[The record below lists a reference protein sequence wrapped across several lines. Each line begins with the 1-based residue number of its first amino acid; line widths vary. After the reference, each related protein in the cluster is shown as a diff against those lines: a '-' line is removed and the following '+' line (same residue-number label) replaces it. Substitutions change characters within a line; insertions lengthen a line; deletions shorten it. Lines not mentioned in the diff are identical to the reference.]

1 MKLILS
7 ISIFLLLLAG
17 CKQNPAK
24 LFEKT
29 SSSATNIDFVNSLKA
44 SDELN
49 AFTFTNFY
57 NGGGV
62 GIGDFNNDGLT
73 DIFFTGNQVSSEL
86 YLNKSDAKD
95 TSLRF
100 EKITKQAGLITD
112 RWCNGVSVVDIN
124 NDGWDDIYV
133 SVAYH
138 KAFKNSRNLLFINQ
152 KTKIPTFK
160 EEAAAYGLDYDGYT
174 TQSVFFDYD
183 TDGDLDV
190 FLLNTSPDTQ
200 NPSYLR
206 PTQDDGTHPSTS
218 KLYQNYS
225 ITNGHPVYKDVS
237 KEAGIFYEGL
247 GLGVVVS
254 DYNNDNLPD
263 IYCSNDF
270 LSSDV
275 LYLNNGNGTF
285 RNITKNAMP
294 HTAMSGMGVDAADI
308 NQDGKVDIFQLDMLP
323 EDNARQKQM
332 LGKHDYDKKEMSIKP
347 PYNYQLQYMR
357 NMLQVNLGNSD
368 GVPQFSENGLLAGVA
383 RTDWSW
389 STLLC
394 DLDNDQLK
402 DIFISN
408 GYRKNVTDLDFISY
422 YQNQNMFGSDKARAE
437 NRLKLLEKVPEIQ
450 LKNYAYR
457 NKNNLDF
464 ENVSENWG
472 LDELSYANGS
482 AFADLDNDGDL
493 DLIVN
498 NIDSEASIFKNNAEK
513 QTQNKSLKVQFEG
526 DKNNISGIGAKISAW
541 IGGEQLFFEN
551 FPVRGYLSSMPK
563 SILIG
568 EGKAQKIDSLV
579 VVWPDGKSQK
589 KYNINSSTKNLTL
602 KYSEAQQSPKQKFT
616 TKPLFQLVNDS
627 FGYEHQESSFN
638 DFNESATLHKMLSRF
653 GPVVAKADINGDGL
667 EDMAIGGAYMGN
679 ETQIFIQTKQGRFQ
693 KIMEI
698 PTSKSM
704 EVGAI
709 QFFDA
714 DKDGDQDLILS
725 GGGCERP
732 LDISEAFQPQLWKN
746 NGKGEFSIANDLPK
760 LNVSSQVF
768 ETFDFD
774 NDNDLDIFIGGR
786 MIPNQYPT
794 SPQSYILRNDNG
806 KFVDITAQ
814 TAPFLSN
821 LGMVCDA
828 VAIDIDKDNFKE
840 LVLVGEWMPLTILKN
855 NHGKMTLQQKQH
867 TEGWWNTVEAADLN
881 NDGLLDLV
889 LGNEGKNSFYK
900 ANTEKP
906 VVLLAKDFDGNGRID
921 PILGQYINNELVP
934 VHPRENLNL
943 QINAFRKKY
952 TTYKDFSTVL
962 LEDLFSENDKNG
974 AIRKEAYELL
984 SCVAINDGK
993 GSFQLIKL
1001 PWQAQQSPI
1010 FSIIIEDFNVDGK
1023 VDLLLGG
1030 NFFPNEA
1037 HQGRQDASRGV
1048 TLLGDGKGNFK
1059 ALAFEISGLN
1069 LTNDT
1074 RKCIFFKNQ
1083 NFLLAFANSGKCLR
1097 YSVLPKT
1104 EQLSTSFS
1112 QVR

>member
-7 ISIFLLLLAG
+7 TTIFLLLLAG
-17 CKQNPAK
+17 CKQNTAK
-24 LFEKT
+24 LFERT
-29 SSSATNIDFVNSLKA
+29 PSSITNIDFVNTLKA
-44 SDELN
+44 DEQLN
-49 AFTFTNFY
+49 GFTFTNFY

-62 GIGDFNNDGLT
+62 GIGDFNNDGLE
-73 DIFFTGNQVSSEL
+73 DVFFTGNQVSCEL
-86 YLNKSDAKD
+86 YLNRTDTKSGELK
-95 TSLRF
+95 F
-100 EKITKQAGLITD
+100 EKITKSAGLTTN

-133 SVAYH
+133 SVAFH
-138 KAFKNSRNLLFINQ
+138 PSMKETRNLLFINQ
-152 KTKIPTFK
+152 KTQNPTFK
-160 EEAAAYGLDYDGYT
+160 EQAAAYGLDFDGYT
-174 TQSVFFDYD
+174 TQSAFFDYD

-206 PTQDDGTHPSTS
+206 PRVDNGTQPSTS
-218 KLYQNYS
+218 KLFQN
-225 ITNGHPVYKDVS
+225 IGIVDGHPVYKDVS
-237 KEAGIFYEGL
+237 KEAGILYEGL

-285 RNITKNAMP
+285 KNVVKEAMP

-323 EDNARQKQM
+323 EENARQKQM

-347 PYNYQLQYMR
+347 PFDYQLQYMR
-357 NMLQVNLGNSD
+357 NMLQINLGNKAE
-368 GVPQFSENGLLAGVA
+368 VPQFSENGLLAGVA

-394 DLDNDQLK
+394 DLDNDRLK

-422 YQNQNMFGSDKARAE
+422 YQSQNMFGSDKARAE
-437 NRLKLLEKVPEIQ
+437 NRLKLLEKVPEIP

-464 ENVSENWG
+464 ENVSETWG

-498 NIDSEASIFKNNAEK
+498 NVDSEASIFRNNTEK
-513 QTQNKSLKVQFEG
+513 QNQNKSIKIQFEG
-526 DKNNISGIGAKISAW
+526 DKNNIEGIGTKISAW
-541 IGGEQLFFEN
+541 IGGEQLFYEN

-563 SILIG
+563 SVIIG
-568 EGKAQKIDSLV
+568 EGNAKKIDSLMV
-579 VVWPDGKSQK
+579 FWPDGKVQK
-589 KYNINSSTKNLTL
+589 KYTINSSIKNLTL
-602 KYSEAQQSPKQKFT
+602 KYSEAQQSPKQNST
-616 TKPLFQLVNDS
+616 TKPLFELVNNAFD
-627 FGYEHQESSFN
+627 YEHKEANFN
-638 DFNESATLHKMLSRF
+638 DFNESATLHKMLSRLS
-653 GPVVAKADINGDGL
+653 PAVAKADINGDDL
-667 EDMAIGGAYMGN
+667 EDMTIGGAFMGN
-679 ETQIFIQTKQGRFQ
+679 ETQIFVQTKQGGFQ

-698 PTSKSM
+698 PTSKNM

-709 QFFDA
+709 RFLDV
-714 DKDGDQDLILS
+714 DKDGDQDMLLA

-732 LDISEAFQPQLWKN
+732 LDISEAFRPQLWKN
-746 NGKGEFSIANDLPK
+746 DGKGKFVLADILPK
-760 LNVSSQVF
+760 LNVSSQTI

-794 SPQSYILRNDNG
+794 SPKSYILRNDNG
-806 KFVDITAQ
+806 KFVDVTAQ
-814 TAPFLSN
+814 IAPFLSN

-855 NHGKMTLQQKQH
+855 NRSKFTLQQQEN

-881 NDGLLDLV
+881 NDGFSDLV

-900 ANTEKP
+900 AKTEQP

-921 PILGQYINNELVP
+921 PIMGHYINDKLVP

-952 TTYKDFSTVL
+952 ITYKDFSEAVFD
-962 LEDLFSENDKNG
+962 DLFTENDKNG
-974 AIRKEAYELL
+974 AIRKEVYELSSSIAL
-984 SCVAINDGK
+984 NDRK
-993 GSFQLIKL
+993 GCFQLAKL
-1001 PWQAQQSPI
+1001 PWEAQQSPV
-1010 FSIIIEDFNVDGK
+1010 FSIITEDFNTDGH

-1037 HQGRQDASRGV
+1037 HQGRQDASRG
-1048 TLLGDGKGNFK
+1048 TILLGNGKGNFST
-1059 ALAFEISGLN
+1059 LGFEKSGLN
-1069 LTNDT
+1069 LINDT
-1074 RKCIFFKNQ
+1074 RKCVFIKNI
-1083 NFLLAFANSGKCLR
+1083 NSLLVLSNSGKAQTYKLNK
-1097 YSVLPKT
+1097 PNN
-1104 EQLSTSFS
+1104 
-1112 QVR
+1112 

>member
-1 MKLILS
+1 MKFILITSICLS
-7 ISIFLLLLAG
+7 VLFG
-17 CKQNPAK
+17 CKQNTAK
-24 LFEKT
+24 LFEKV
-29 SSSATNIDFVNSLKA
+29 SSSNIEIDFVNTLTA
-44 SDELN
+44 SQEFN

-62 GIGDFNNDGLT
+62 GIGDFNNDGFQ

-86 YLNKSDAKD
+86 YLNKCNLEGGALS
-95 TSLRF
+95 F
-100 EKITKQAGLITD
+100 EKITKSAGLTTN
-112 RWCNGVSVVDIN
+112 RWCNGVSVIDIN
-124 NDGWDDIYV
+124 NDGWDDIYI
-133 SVAYH
+133 SVAFH
-138 KAFKNSRNLLFINQ
+138 PSMTETRNLLFINQ
-152 KTKIPTFK
+152 KTKNPTFK
-160 EEAAAYGLDYDGYT
+160 EQAAAYGLDFAGYT

-206 PTQDDGTHPSTS
+206 PTVNDGTQPSTS
-218 KLYQNYS
+218 KLFQNYG
-225 ITNGHPVYKDVS
+225 IVDAHPVYKDVS
-237 KEAGIFYEGL
+237 KEAGILYEGL

-285 RNITKNAMP
+285 RNVIKNAMP

-323 EDNARQKQM
+323 ENNARQKQM

-347 PYNYQLQYMR
+347 PFDYQLQYMR
-357 NMLQVNLGNSD
+357 NMLQVNLGNRD
-368 GVPQFSENGLLAGVA
+368 GIPQFSDNGLLAGVA

-389 STLLC
+389 GTLLC
-394 DLDNDQLK
+394 DLDNDKLK

-422 YQNQNMFGSDKARAE
+422 YQNQNMFGSDKSRAE

-464 ENVSENWG
+464 ENVSETWG

-498 NIDSEASIFKNNAEK
+498 NIDSKASIFRNNAEK

-526 DKNNISGIGAKISAW
+526 EKNNISGIGAKISAW
-541 IGGEQLFFEN
+541 VGGEQLFFEN
-551 FPVRGYLSSMPK
+551 FPVRGYLSSMSK

-568 EGKAQKIDSLV
+568 EGKAQKIDSLIV
-579 VVWPDGKSQK
+579 LWPDGKIQK
-589 KYNINSSTKNLTL
+589 KYNINNTVKNLTI
-602 KYSEAQQSPKQKFT
+602 KYSEALQNLKQNFS
-616 TKPLFQLVNDS
+616 TKPLFQLINNALD
-627 FGYEHQESSFN
+627 YDHRESSFN
-638 DFNESATLHKMLSRF
+638 DFNESATLHKMFSRL
-653 GPVVAKADINGDGL
+653 GTAVAKADINGDGL
-667 EDMAIGGAYMGN
+667 EDIAIGGAYMGN
-679 ETQIFIQTKQGRFQ
+679 ETQIFVQTKEGQFV
-693 KIMEI
+693 KNVEI
-698 PTSKSM
+698 PTSKNM
-704 EVGAI
+704 EVGAVN
-709 QFFDA
+709 FFDA
-714 DKDGDQDLILS
+714 DKDGDQDLILA

-732 LDISEAFQPQLWKN
+732 LNISEAFQPQLWEN
-746 NGKGEFSIANDLPK
+746 DGKGKFSLADDLPK
-760 LNVSSQVF
+760 INISSQTI

-786 MIPNQYPT
+786 MVPNQYPT
-794 SPQSYILRNDNG
+794 SPKSYILRNDNG

-814 TAPFLSN
+814 IAPFLNN
-821 LGMVCDA
+821 LGMICDA
-828 VAIDIDKDNFKE
+828 VAIDIDNDNFKE

-855 NHGKMTLQQKQH
+855 NQGKFTLQQKEN
-867 TEGWWNTVEAADLN
+867 TGGWWNTVEAADLN

-900 ANTEKP
+900 AKTDQP
-906 VVLLAKDFDGNGRID
+906 IVLLAKDFDGNGRID
-921 PILGQYINNELVP
+921 PIMGQYVDNELVP

-943 QINAFRKKY
+943 QISAFRKKY
-952 TTYKDFSTVL
+952 TTYKDLSTVL
-962 LEDLFSENDKNG
+962 LEDLFSDNDKKG
-974 AIRKEAYELL
+974 AIRKEVYEL
-984 SCVAINDGK
+984 SSSIAMNDGK
-993 GSFQLIKL
+993 GGFQLVKL
-1001 PWQAQQSPI
+1001 PWEAQQSPV
-1010 FSIIIEDFNVDGK
+1010 FSIIPEDFNADGHI
-1023 VDLLLGG
+1023 DLLLGG

-1037 HQGRQDASRGV
+1037 HQGRQDASRGTV
-1048 TLLGDGKGNFK
+1048 LLGNGKGEFST
-1059 ALAFEISGLN
+1059 LGFEKNGLN
-1069 LTNDT
+1069 LINDT
-1074 RKCIFFKNQ
+1074 RRCVFIKNL
-1083 NFLLAFANSGKCLR
+1083 NILLILSNSGKTQTYKLHK
-1097 YSVLPKT
+1097 P
-1104 EQLSTSFS
+1104 
-1112 QVR
+1112 

>member
-7 ISIFLLLLAG
+7 TSIFLLLLAG
-17 CKQNPAK
+17 CKQNSAK

-29 SSSATNIDFVNSLKA
+29 LSSTTNIDFVNTLKA
-44 SDELN
+44 SEKLN
-49 AFTFTNFY
+49 GFTFTNFY

-62 GIGDFNNDGLT
+62 GIGDFNNDGLE
-73 DIFFTGNQVSSEL
+73 DVFFTGNQVSSEL
-86 YLNKSDAKD
+86 FLNKGNLNGE
-95 TSLRF
+95 SLRF
-100 EKITKQAGLITD
+100 EKITKSAGLTTN

-133 SVAYH
+133 SVAFH
-138 KAFKNSRNLLFINQ
+138 PSMKETRNLLFINQ
-152 KTKIPTFK
+152 KTKNPTFK
-160 EEAAAYGLDYDGYT
+160 EQAAAYGLDFDGYT

-218 KLYQNYS
+218 KLFQNYS
-225 ITNGHPVYKDVS
+225 IADGHPVYKDVS
-237 KEAGIFYEGL
+237 KEAGVFYEGL

-270 LSSDV
+270 LSSDI

-285 RNITKNAMP
+285 RNIIKNAMP

-332 LGKHDYDKKEMSIKP
+332 LSKHDYDKKEMSIKP
-347 PYNYQLQYMR
+347 PFNYELQYMR

-368 GVPQFSENGLLAGVA
+368 GIPQFSENGLLAGLA

-394 DLDNDQLK
+394 DLDNDKLK

-422 YQNQNMFGSDKARAE
+422 YQSQNMFGSDKARAE
-437 NRLKLLEKVPEIQ
+437 NRLKLLEKVPEIP

-457 NKNNLDF
+457 NTNNLVF
-464 ENVSENWG
+464 ENVSETWG

-482 AFADLDNDGDL
+482 AFADFDNDGDL
-493 DLIVN
+493 DLVVN
-498 NIDSEASIFKNNAEK
+498 NVDSEASIFRNNSEK
-513 QTQNKSLKVQFEG
+513 QSQNKSIKIHFEG
-526 DKNNISGIGAKISAW
+526 DKNNIEGIGTKISAW
-541 IGGEQLFFEN
+541 IGGEQLFYEN

-563 SILIG
+563 NILIG
-568 EGKAQKIDSLV
+568 LGNAPKLDSLI
-579 VVWPDGKSQK
+579 VVWPNGKVQK
-589 KYNINSSTKNLTL
+589 KYNITNSVKNLTL
-602 KYSEAQQSPKQKFT
+602 KYSDAQQSPKQKNS
-616 TKPLFQLVNDS
+616 TKPLFELENNAFD
-627 FGYEHQESSFN
+627 YEHKEANFN
-638 DFNESATLHKMLSRF
+638 DFNESATLYKMLSRLS
-653 GPVVAKADINGDGL
+653 PAVAKGDINTDGL
-667 EDMAIGGAYMGN
+667 EDFAIGGAYMGN
-679 ETQIFIQTKQGRFQ
+679 ETQIFIQTKQGKFQ
-693 KIMEI
+693 KIMQI
-698 PTSKSM
+698 PTSKNM

-709 QFFDA
+709 HFLDA
-714 DKDGDQDLILS
+714 DKDGDQDLILA
-725 GGGCERP
+725 GGSCERP

-746 NGKGEFSIANDLPK
+746 DGKGKFTFTENLPK
-760 LNVSSQVF
+760 INVSSHVI

-794 SPQSYILRNDNG
+794 NPKSYILKNDNG
-806 KFVDITAQ
+806 KFVDVTAQ
-814 TAPFLSN
+814 IAPFLSN

-828 VAIDIDKDNFKE
+828 LAIDTDKDNFKE
-840 LVLVGEWMPLTILKN
+840 LVIVGEWMPLTILKN
-855 NHGKMTLQQKQH
+855 NRGKLTLQQKQH

-881 NDGLLDLV
+881 NDGLVDLV
-889 LGNEGKNSFYK
+889 LGNEGQNSFYK
-900 ANTEKP
+900 AKPDQP

-921 PILGQYINNELVP
+921 PIMGQYVSNELVP

-952 TTYKDFSTVL
+952 TTYKDFSEAVFD
-962 LEDLFSENDKNG
+962 DLFTENDKNG
-974 AIRKEAYELL
+974 AIRKEVYELSSSIAL
-984 SCVAINDGK
+984 NDGK
-993 GSFQLIKL
+993 GDFQLAKL
-1001 PWQAQQSPI
+1001 PWEAQQSPV
-1010 FSIIIEDFNVDGK
+1010 FSIITEDFNADGHI
-1023 VDLLLGG
+1023 DLLLGG

-1037 HQGRQDASRGV
+1037 HQGRQDASRGTV
-1048 TLLGDGKGNFK
+1048 LLGNGKGNFRT
-1059 ALAFEISGLN
+1059 LGFEKNGLN
-1069 LTNDT
+1069 LINDT
-1074 RKCIFFKNQ
+1074 RKCVFIKTLNS
-1083 NFLLAFANSGKCLR
+1083 LLVLSNSGKVQTYKLNK
-1097 YSVLPKT
+1097 PK
-1104 EQLSTSFS
+1104 S
-1112 QVR
+1112 